1 MSKRIHFKDI
11 KTPFFG
17 ILLSFLVLMV
27 VCVSMWLKMRN
38 IIDKQ
43 VEEHVAKESEMLA
56 EIVNNY
62 FRSELQV
69 LSEVTTFVD
78 MQSGEME
85 NFLAQ
90 EEGVSYGVLYIDGR
104 PAFGEAL
111 DLGEYRGI
119 IDAIHGNA
127 TVSCGKDSTILFSV
141 PVYSGDNVKFVLY
154 KLYEGHVLAE
164 KIDINCYE
172 GQGVCGIVDIDG
184 NMVLQMKETKLEVSY
199 FAENKN
205 VKAVEAIRKKMN
217 VNSAAAIISRAEE
230 DRVLFVSETDYTSLY
245 ILGYVPLSLVASNIA
260 LIIPLVL
267 WCFGLL
273 WVLLV
278 IVAIYL
284 LGAEK
289 KVKESDALR
298 QAKRMAEQAN
308 HAKSDFLANMS
319 HEIRTPINAV
329 LGMNEMIL
337 RESQDETIL
346 EYANN
351 IETASQN
358 LLAII
363 NDILDFSK
371 IESGK
376 IEIIDK
382 EYKLGELLNDVAI
395 MIELKAK
402 QKGLCFHVSVDDKL
416 PGVLF
421 GDDVRIR
428 QVLINL
434 LNNAVK
440 YTKEGEVRLKVS
452 GKVSQDKK
460 EAELIWSIVDT
471 GIGIHEEDI
480 HKLFKAFQRL
490 DLETN
495 RNIEGTGLGLA
506 ITHNL
511 VSMMGGN
518 MEVASVYGE
527 GSVFTIHLV
536 QKIVSDEPIGDFG
549 KYYNRAADHSH
560 KYMPTF
566 TAPTANV
573 LVVDDNQ
580 INLTVVQ
587 SLLKKT
593 QIQITSCEN
602 GHEALEL
609 MSKKEFD
616 VILLDHM
623 MPGLDGME
631 TLKRAKEMEDNR
643 NKDVAVIALTANAI
657 SGAREMYLAA
667 GFADYVSKPIDGG
680 VLEEKLAKY
689 LPKEKLIALEQQTA
703 EESTPQVQEV
713 QAQDSEPLIDFMLG
727 MKYCDNNEMIYK
739 EILRMFCGQAGKK
752 KADLQRM
759 CEERDWNNYA
769 IQIHSLKSNALNIGS
784 SKLSEKC
791 LSLERAGKS
800 IRDEKDVEQNIDFI
814 LEHHA
819 ETMELYDQVVELAK
833 EYCK

>member
-1 MSKRIHFKDI
+1 MNKRIQFKDI

-27 VCVSMWLKMRN
+27 VCISMWLKMRD

-43 VEEHVAKESEMLA
+43 MEEHVAKESKMIA
-56 EIVNNY
+56 EVVNNY
-62 FRSELQV
+62 FKSELQV

-111 DLGEYRGI
+111 DLAEYRGI
-119 IDAIHGNA
+119 FEAIHGNA

-164 KIDINCYE
+164 KIDINCYD

-184 NMVLQMKETKLEVSY
+184 NVVLQMNDTKLEVSF
-199 FAENKN
+199 FAESRNA
-205 VKAVEAIRKKMN
+205 KAVENIRKKMN
-217 VNSAAAIISRAEE
+217 VNSAAAIINRTEE
-230 DRVLFVSETDYTSLY
+230 DNVLFVSETDYNSLY
-245 ILGYVPLSLVASNIA
+245 ILGYIPLSMVANNIS

-273 WVLLV
+273 WLLLV

-358 LLAII
+358 LLSII

-376 IEIIDK
+376 IEIINN
-382 EYKLGELLNDVAI
+382 EYNLGELLNDVAI

-402 QKGLCFHVSVDDKL
+402 QKGLRFRVSVDECL
-416 PGVLF
+416 PSVLF
-421 GDDVRIR
+421 GDDVRIK

-440 YTKEGEVRLKVS
+440 YTKEGEVRLKVE
-452 GKVSQDKK
+452 GKVSPDNDVT
-460 EAELIWSIVDT
+460 ELVWAIEDT

-480 HKLFKAFQRL
+480 HKLFREFQRL

-511 VSMMGGN
+511 VNMMNGK
-518 MEVASVYGE
+518 MEVSSVYGE
-527 GSVFTIHLV
+527 GSIFTIHLA
-536 QKIVSDEPIGDFG
+536 QKIISQEPIGDFE
-549 KYYNRAADHSH
+549 KYYNRVEECSY
-560 KYMPTF
+560 KYIPAF
-566 TAPTANV
+566 TAPTASV
-573 LVVDDNQ
+573 LVVDDNR

-593 QIQITSCEN
+593 KIQITACES
-602 GHEALEL
+602 GVEALEL
-609 MSKKEFD
+609 MSKEKYD

-631 TLKRAKEMEDNR
+631 VLKQSKQMENNR
-643 NKDVAVIALTANAI
+643 NKNIAVIALTANAI
-657 SGAREMYLAA
+657 SGAKEMYLAA
-667 GFADYVSKPIDGG
+667 GFADYISKPINGG
-680 VLEEKLAKY
+680 ILEEKLAKY
-689 LPKEKLIALEQQTA
+689 LPKEKIVTTEYEAG
-703 EESTPQVQEV
+703 EEVV
-713 QAQDSEPLIDFMLG
+713 MQDRQMKEETSLIDYSVG
-727 MKYCDNNEMIYK
+727 MKYCGNNEMIYR
-739 EILRMFCGQAGKK
+739 EILGMFCEQSEKK
-752 KADLQRM
+752 KADLRKL
-759 CEERDWNNYA
+759 CEEEDWNGYT

-784 SKLSEKC
+784 CELSAQC
-791 LSLERAGKS
+791 LELEMAGKS
-800 IRDEKDVEQNIDFI
+800 IRDNKDIEQNISYI

-819 ETMELYDQVVELAK
+819 EVMKLYDQVVELAK
-833 EYCK
+833 EYCI